1 MGYYFSVLIKI
12 FISFIQSVGA
22 HLSLSQA
29 GIFFLAI
36 PVSYSFMAYSLA
48 ILQKKFGMGVLLA
61 FGLGLFLTFLL
72 GLVLSYLYI
81 RVSRES
87 FTVLTAASIVGF
99 EAFLKSFSELT
110 GGVLGISGI
119 MRPTFMKSLFAIM
132 VASGILMIAMM
143 VMEYLIFKAP
153 LGRKIRGMK
162 ESETLLE
169 SLGISSAKVAVVLI
183 SMATVLSGFAG
194 GLEILRIQFLDPTFG
209 GFPNLILVA
218 SIAILAQQ
226 PSVRSLFLSTL
237 FVVLLPEIL
246 RFFNFHPSQ
255 MGHMRMLV
263 YSGMLVVLIRNL
275 SGKFKT
281 NSRIV

>member
-1 MGYYFSVLIKI
+1 
-12 FISFIQSVGA
+12 
-22 HLSLSQA
+22 LSLSQA

-119 MRPTFMKSLFAIM
+119 MRPSFMKSLFAIM
-132 VASGILMIAMM
+132 VASGILMVAMM

>member
-48 ILQKKFGMGVLLA
+48 ILQKKFGMGVLWA
-61 FGLGLFLTFLL
+61 FGSGLFLTFLL

-119 MRPTFMKSLFAIM
+119 MRPSFMKSLFAIM
-132 VASGILMIAMM
+132 VASGILMVAMM

>member
-12 FISFIQSVGA
+12 FISFIQAVGA

-48 ILQKKFGMGVLLA
+48 ILQKKFA
-61 FGLGLFLTFLL
+61 FGVVSAFGIGLVLTFLL

-99 EAFLKSFSELT
+99 EAFLKSFADLT

-119 MRPTFMKSLFAIM
+119 MRPSFMKSLFAI
-132 VASGILMIAMM
+132 VIVSGIVMIGMM
-143 VMEYLIFKAP
+143 ILEFLIFKAP

-169 SLGISSAKVAVVLI
+169 SLSVSSSKVAVVLI

-194 GLEILRIQFLDPTFG
+194 GLEILRVQFLDPSFG

-218 SIAILAQQ
+218 SIAILAQK
-226 PSVRSLFLSTL
+226 PSVRTLFLSTL

>member
-12 FISFIQSVGA
+12 FISFIQAVGA

-48 ILQKKFGMGVLLA
+48 ILQKKFAFEVMPA
-61 FGLGLFLTFLL
+61 FGLGLFFTFLL

-99 EAFLKSFSELT
+99 EAFLKSFSGLT

-119 MRPTFMKSLFAIM
+119 MRPSFMKSLFAI
-132 VASGILMIAMM
+132 VVVSGIIMLATML
-143 VMEYLIFKAP
+143 MEYLIFKAP
-153 LGRKIRGMK
+153 LGRQIRGMK

-169 SLGISSAKVAVVLI
+169 SLSVSSAKVSRILI
-183 SMATVLSGFAG
+183 TLATVLSGFAG
-194 GLEILRIQFLDPTFG
+194 GLEILRVQFLDPIFG
-209 GFPNLILVA
+209 GFPNLILIA

-226 PSVRSLFLSTL
+226 PRVRTLFFSTL

>member
-1 MGYYFSVLIKI
+1 
-12 FISFIQSVGA
+12 
-22 HLSLSQA
+22 
-29 GIFFLAI
+29 
-36 PVSYSFMAYSLA
+36 MAYSLA
-48 ILQKKFGMGVLLA
+48 ILQKKFA
-61 FGLGLFLTFLL
+61 FGVVSAFGIGLVLTFLL

-87 FTVLTAASIVGF
+87 FTVLTAAIIVGF
-99 EAFLKSFSELT
+99 EAFLKSFADLT

-119 MRPTFMKSLFAIM
+119 IRPSFMKSLFAI
-132 VASGILMIAMM
+132 VIVSGIVMIGMM
-143 VMEYLIFKAP
+143 ILEFLIFKAP

-169 SLGISSAKVAVVLI
+169 SLSVSSSKVAVVLI

-194 GLEILRIQFLDPTFG
+194 GLEILRVQFLDPSFG

-218 SIAILAQQ
+218 SIAILAQK
-226 PSVRSLFLSTL
+226 PSVRTLFLSTL

>member
-119 MRPTFMKSLFAIM
+119 MRPSFMKSLFAIM
-132 VASGILMIAMM
+132 VASGILMVAMM

>member
-119 MRPTFMKSLFAIM
+119 MRPSFMKSLFAIM
-132 VASGILMIAMM
+132 VASGILMVAMM

-226 PSVRSLFLSTL
+226 PYVRSLFLSTL

>member
-48 ILQKKFGMGVLLA
+48 ILQKKFGMGALWA
-61 FGLGLFLTFLL
+61 FGLGLVLTFLL

-119 MRPTFMKSLFAIM
+119 MRPSFMKSLFAIM
-132 VASGILMIAMM
+132 VASGILMVAMM
-143 VMEYLIFKAP
+143 IMEYLIFKAP

>member
-119 MRPTFMKSLFAIM
+119 MRPSFMKSLFAIM

-226 PSVRSLFLSTL
+226 PYVRSLFLSTL